1 MKLCIADNLNLMRQ
15 KSGYSL
21 EALSEIISVSRQ
33 SIAKWEMGDSYPD
46 LMNCM
51 KLASLY
57 KVSLDELVNKPMR
70 EIQNSDFLSLD
81 NKIGGVIDV
90 SEEGTIRI
98 PDTVLEMF
106 DIHPGEKVLLLADKK
121 QGIALIKCS
130 YF

>member
-15 KSGYSL
+15 KRDNSL
-21 EALSEIISVSRQ
+21 EALAEIISVSRQ
-33 SIAKWEMGDSYPD
+33 TIAKWEMGDSYPD

-57 KVSLDELVNKPMR
+57 KISLDELVNKPMR

>member
-21 EALSEIISVSRQ
+21 EALAEIISVSRQ
-33 SIAKWEMGDSYPD
+33 TIAKWEMGDSYPD

-57 KVSLDELVNKPMR
+57 KVSLDELVNKPLR

-90 SEEGTIRI
+90 SEEGMIRI
-98 PDTVLEMF
+98 PDTVMEMF
-106 DIHPGEKVLLLADKK
+106 DIHPGEKVLMLADKN

-130 YF
+130 IF

>member
-21 EALSEIISVSRQ
+21 EALAEIISVSRQ
-33 SIAKWEMGDSYPD
+33 TIAKWELGDSYPD

-81 NKIGGVIDV
+81 NKIGGGIDV

>member
-21 EALSEIISVSRQ
+21 EALAEIISVSRQ
-33 SIAKWEMGDSYPD
+33 TIAKWELGDSYPD

-70 EIQNSDFLSLD
+70 EIQNSHFLSLD

>member
-1 MKLCIADNLNLMRQ
+1 
-15 KSGYSL
+15 
-21 EALSEIISVSRQ
+21 
-33 SIAKWEMGDSYPD
+33 MGDSYPD

-57 KVSLDELVNKPMR
+57 KISLDELVNKPMR

>member
-21 EALSEIISVSRQ
+21 EALAEIISVSRQ
-33 SIAKWEMGDSYPD
+33 TIAKWELGDSYPD

-81 NKIGGVIDV
+81 NKFGGVIDV

>member
-21 EALSEIISVSRQ
+21 EALAEIISVSRQ
-33 SIAKWEMGDSYPD
+33 TIAKWELGDSYPD

-57 KVSLDELVNKPMR
+57 KVSLDELLKKPMR
-70 EIQNSDFLSLD
+70 ENQNTDFLSLD
-81 NKIGGVIDV
+81 NNFGGVIDV
-90 SEEGTIRI
+90 SEDGTIRI

-121 QGIALIKCS
+121 QGIAVIKCS